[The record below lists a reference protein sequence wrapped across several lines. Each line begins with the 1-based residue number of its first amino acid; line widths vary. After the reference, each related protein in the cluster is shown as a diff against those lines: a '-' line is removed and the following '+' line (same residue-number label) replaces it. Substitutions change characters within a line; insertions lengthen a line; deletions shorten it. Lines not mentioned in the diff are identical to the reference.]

1 MMFRSSPSFLEL
13 IKLQED
19 VSQLISHLSE
29 RISEGL
35 LSSDSQWAPNIDLSE
50 DADRIVIKAEVP
62 GVHAKDLQISIK
74 EGFLRICGE
83 KKQPIHRS
91 KVRYICLERSYGK
104 FSRNLYLNTAIDI
117 NTVRAQLQDGL
128 VTIWLPKLP
137 NRRQLERIIPIES

>member
-13 IKLQED
+13 MKLQED

-35 LSSDSQWAPNIDLSE
+35 LSSNSQWAPNIDLSE

-83 KKQPIHRS
+83 RKQPIHRS

-117 NTVRAQLQDGL
+117 NAVRAQLQDGL